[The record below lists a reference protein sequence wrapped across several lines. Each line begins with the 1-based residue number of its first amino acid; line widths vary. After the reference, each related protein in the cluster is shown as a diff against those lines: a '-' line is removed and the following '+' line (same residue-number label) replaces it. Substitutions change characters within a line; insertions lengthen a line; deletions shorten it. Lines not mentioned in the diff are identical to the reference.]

1 MTDDTGDPDDVPR
14 DDLPP
19 DDVGLPPPLNADKTP
34 APPPISTSYGE
45 EMPDDA

>member
-1 MTDDTGDPDDVPR
+1 MTDETGDTDDDFPL
-14 DDLPP
+14 DDL
-19 DDVGLPPPLNADKTP
+19 GLLPPLNRDKTP